1 MTPVSEYDKTVFN
14 PNKKYHLHIDA
25 IKKYKFMVGTH
36 KNDGL
41 IFESSKHGLVLTLNH
56 INHHIVDFVFLDSGS
71 IQQASMGA
79 LRKGL
84 VKDYSQ
90 PTFLGVGVTGEGC
103 RNYGSLGKK
112 SFSVWKEMLRRCY
125 DVKFLENNETYI
137 GCSVSEFFRY
147 YDNFH
152 QWCIKQ
158 IGFGSKGFELDKD
171 LLSGAN
177 KIYSED
183 TCCFLPKEIN
193 SCLRGFKSKSIK
205 TGVQYHTRD
214 KIYQTKGFVEGEY
227 VHLGSFKTE
236 DEAFLVYKSFKE
248 EYIRSLANKWKD
260 QIDPRVY
267 EALMNWE
274 VSIDD

>member
-1 MTPVSEYDKTVFN
+1 MSKIKERYEGKTFRSDN
-14 PNKKYHLHIDA
+14 S
-25 IKKYKFMVGTH
+25 G
-36 KNDGL
+36 
-41 IFESSKHGLVLTLNH
+41 
-56 INHHIVDFVFLDSGS
+56 DFVVLEYIDQNSVIVKFQATGGVRQTTTESILKGNVLDYERPSVFGVGIVPEQYRGQGTLS
-71 IQQASMGA
+71 SMKSYKVWTNM
-79 LRKGL
+79 LKRC
-84 VKDYSQ
+84 YSQ
-90 PTFLGVGVTGEGC
+90 NDRDTYHTYNNCMVSARFL
-103 RNYGSLGKK
+103 R
-112 SFSVWKEMLRRCY
+112 F
-125 DVKFLENNETYI
+125 
-137 GCSVSEFFRY
+137 
-147 YDNFH
+147 DNFDA
-152 QWCIKQ
+152 WCSQQ